1 MAKATGRVKGKA
13 AGRAKRSGV
22 ERRNPPSA
30 TPVFGTYSHVSIVEA
45 GARVAYV
52 AGQVSVDAIGQ
63 IVAPNDLRG
72 QTPVVFDNLGKIIAD
87 LGATFDDVIELR
99 TYVVGR
105 ENLAAWFEART
116 DVYQRI
122 YPNAAWPPNTLV
134 VVSALNRPEL
144 RLEISATVR
153 IPG

>member
-1 MAKATGRVKGKA
+1 MAKGVSRGRGKTTGKQ
-13 AGRAKRSGV
+13 SGGGV
-22 ERRNPPSA
+22 QRLNPPSA
-30 TPVFGTYSHVSIVEA
+30 TPVFGMYSHVSIVEA

-52 AGQVSVDAIGQ
+52 AGQVSVDGNGDV
-63 IVAPNDLRG
+63 VAANDLGG
-72 QTPVVFDNLGKIIAD
+72 QTPVVFGNLEAILSD
-87 LGATFDDVIELR
+87 LGATFADVIELR
-99 TYVVGR
+99 TYIVGR

-116 DVYQRI
+116 VVYARI
-122 YPNAAWPPNTLV
+122 YPNGGWPPNTLV